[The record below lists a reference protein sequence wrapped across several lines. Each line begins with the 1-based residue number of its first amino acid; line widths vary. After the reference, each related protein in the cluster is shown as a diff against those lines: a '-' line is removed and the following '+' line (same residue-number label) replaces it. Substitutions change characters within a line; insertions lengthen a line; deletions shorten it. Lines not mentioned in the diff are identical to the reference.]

1 MIIIVGSCSVFVFC
15 FLLLLLL
22 LFFFFQAWQSKT
34 KSWLSLC
41 STRGDFSNCVY
52 TNGDLEFCIVFSP
65 MMRCSNLG
73 RYLLYADMACF
84 FFFSCCCFLFCFCFY
99 LIQACRSKTKQWLSL
114 HSPRGNLRVMCTPAA
129 AWWSSYCPRW
139 FFFLS
144 SCLKPF

>member
-84 FFFSCCCFLFCFCFY
+84 FFLVAAAFCFVFVFIWFKHVGAKPNNGFLC
-99 LIQACRSKTKQWLSL
+99 IVHVVICVSCVHQQQPGD
-114 HSPRGNLRVMCTPAA
+114 HHIVHD
-129 AWWSSYCPRW
+129 